1 MSEIIPA
8 AEVIR
13 PESITRPVTGLSIEA
28 DGIAGFDVRQTWS
41 PLHGPD
47 DVVIEISPFDP
58 YADSDD
64 DEEEQGAYVHGTE
77 IRVRGNI
84 DRLALT
90 LALRQLADTL
100 DPRGPQSS
108 ASSEIEIQS

>member
-13 PESITRPVTGLSIEA
+13 PESITRPVVGLSIEA

-41 PLHGPD
+41 PLDGPSEI
-47 DVVIEISPFDP
+47 VIEISPFDP

-64 DEEEQGAYVHGTE
+64 EEEQGAYVHGTT
-77 IRVRGNI
+77 IRLCSNV

-100 DPRGPQSS
+100 DPKGAQS
-108 ASSEIEIQS
+108 

>member
-13 PESITRPVTGLSIEA
+13 PESITRPVVGLSIEA

-41 PLHGPD
+41 PNDGPD

-77 IRVRGNI
+77 IRVRGNT

-100 DPRGPQSS
+100 DPKGAQS
-108 ASSEIEIQS
+108 